1 MLFMLLTFILAWIC
15 AVILRYS
22 LWRNECSKRMPG
34 EKPRLF
40 DILGDVK
47 DLIVF
52 HAPSGSNMIQKNF
65 QDQFRRRTEKYKK
78 QKLFCL
84 WVTYVPFVVIF
95 KHEAVKIIHERKERY
110 LSGHIEQDR
119 GKRKALL
126 DRLLEMHME
135 TEELSEEDIW
145 EEVNTFVLAGHETVS
160 SAIVWALYLIGLHC
174 DVQEKIH
181 DELDK
186 VFGEDTKRPV
196 TEKDL
201 NELQYL
207 DCVLKVDIFNRK
219 ELRALL

>member
-1 MLFMLLTFILAWIC
+1 
-15 AVILRYS
+15 
-22 LWRNECSKRMPG
+22 
-34 EKPRLF
+34 
-40 DILGDVK
+40 
-47 DLIVF
+47 
-52 HAPSGSNMIQKNF
+52 
-65 QDQFRRRTEKYKK
+65 
-78 QKLFCL
+78 
-84 WVTYVPFVVIF
+84 
-95 KHEAVKIIHERKERY
+95 
-110 LSGHIEQDR
+110 
-119 GKRKALL
+119 
-126 DRLLEMHME
+126 MHME

-207 DCVLKVDIFNRK
+207 DCVLKETMRVYPTAHSFGRQMPEDTNICGHI
-219 ELRALL
+219 